1 MGKTIINESIFSEIT
16 ELYNEKGKRA
26 AYELIRTK
34 YGLKNPYN
42 TLMRIK
48 RSCRYLYNPETD
60 RFISTDAESSAE
72 AVFMKMDELCRLET
86 GANHPALQEKGKAL
100 NRTAEMEKLI
110 GELVSDRLLLL
121 SKYVL
126 LDTSARRI
134 LIDQSSLQQDGY
146 QIETH

>member
-86 GANHPALQEKGKAL
+86 GANNPA
-100 NRTAEMEKLI
+100 
-110 GELVSDRLLLL
+110 LVSDRLLLL